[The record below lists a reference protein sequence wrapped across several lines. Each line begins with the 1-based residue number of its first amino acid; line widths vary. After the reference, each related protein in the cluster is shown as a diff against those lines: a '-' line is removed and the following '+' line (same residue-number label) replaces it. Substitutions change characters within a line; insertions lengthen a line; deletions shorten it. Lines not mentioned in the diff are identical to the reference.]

1 MLSLKRTKMKKK
13 AKKIKLSA
21 IDKKVL
27 GVVIREQKR
36 IGAEKAKQ
44 YQLNY
49 MR

>member
-1 MLSLKRTKMKKK
+1 MKKK
-13 AKKIKLSA
+13 AKKVKLSA

-36 IGAEKAKQ
+36 IGERKRRQ
-44 YQLNY
+44 YQFNY

>member
-1 MLSLKRTKMKKK
+1 MKKK
-13 AKKIKLSA
+13 IKKVKLSA

-36 IGAEKAKQ
+36 IGERKRRQ
-44 YQLNY
+44 YRLNY

>member
-1 MLSLKRTKMKKK
+1 MKKK
-13 AKKIKLSA
+13 AKTIKLST

-27 GVVIREQKR
+27 SVYIREQKR
-36 IGAEKAKQ
+36 IGERKAKR

>member
-1 MLSLKRTKMKKK
+1 MKKK
-13 AKKIKLSA
+13 AKKIKLTA

-27 GVVIREQKR
+27 GVVIRGQRR
-36 IGAEKAKQ
+36 IGERKRKQ

>member
-1 MLSLKRTKMKKK
+1 MKKK
-13 AKKIKLSA
+13 TKKVKLSA

-36 IGAEKAKQ
+36 IGERKIRQ

>member
-1 MLSLKRTKMKKK
+1 MKKK

-36 IGAEKAKQ
+36 IGERKRRQ
-44 YQLNY
+44 YQIEY

>member
-1 MLSLKRTKMKKK
+1 MKKK
-13 AKKIKLSA
+13 IKVNKIRLSA

-27 GVVIREQKR
+27 SVYIREQKR
-36 IGAEKAKQ
+36 IGERKVKR

>member
-1 MLSLKRTKMKKK
+1 MKKK
-13 AKKIKLSA
+13 VKKVKLSA

-27 GVVIREQKR
+27 GVVIQEQKR
-36 IGAEKAKQ
+36 IGERKRRR